1 MKLIPSRGVVSL
13 IFAFSLFGGVAL
25 LLHPQTQSASLTSAS
40 ITLSNSR
47 LSFKARLASGNTTG
61 SSIVTIK
68 TTGDSTYTSESTNQI
83 RVGDAVTVGANA
95 YTVDDT
101 TPDSVFRTTTALASG
116 DADEDDAA
124 YTAQSTNLSVRFIT
138 TTALLDGSFRVL
150 VPAAATGDA
159 DGIPDAGFFDF
170 TAGTPTV
177 TCPTDGGGYTFG
189 TATAVAS
196 AVTINS
202 QDYHAFTC
210 PYTGAG
216 GVGTNYTSNPMVI
229 TGIINPAPATAAH
242 TAGVANS
249 HLLLIQHR
257 DTTGTVQDSTSVA
270 VGVIEAVKVT
280 ATVDPTIS
288 FSITGVAAAQTRCG
302 VTTDVTTTALA
313 VPFGV
318 LDLGGFV
325 DAAQTLTVS
334 TNAIGGYAVTAR
346 ENDQLGVDGDA
357 CTGDDIA
364 NIDCIRDSRGDAGT
378 MSDTTHFEWNTT
390 AAKGFGYS
398 LQAGTG
404 ASTPFQYN
412 TSNTDCTGTFC
423 ARQFADAEGSQS
435 PVSVMTH
442 TTVADSHT
450 AHVCYRII
458 PAVTNAAGNYQNS
471 ITYTATATF

>member
-1 MKLIPSRGVVSL
+1 MKLFTSRGISILFFTVG
-13 IFAFSLFGGVAL
+13 IFGSFALF
-25 LLHPQTQSASLTSAS
+25 LHPQTQSASLTSAS

-47 LSFKARLASGNTTG
+47 LSFKARLAAGNTTG
-61 SSIVTIK
+61 SSIITIK
-68 TTGDSTYTSESTNQI
+68 TVGDATYTSESTNQI

-101 TPDSVFRTTTALASG
+101 APDPVFRTTTVLASG
-116 DADEDDAA
+116 DADVDDPA
-124 YTAQSTNLSVRFIT
+124 YTRQVTNLTVRFIT
-138 TTALLDGSFRVL
+138 ATALLNGSFRIL
-150 VPAAATGDA
+150 VPATATNDA
-159 DGIPDAGFFDF
+159 DGIPDAGYFDF
-170 TAGTPTV
+170 STGTPVV
-177 TCPTDGGGYTFG
+177 TCPTNGGGYTFG
-189 TATAVAS
+189 TGTAVAS
-196 AVTINS
+196 AVTINT

-216 GVGTNYTSNPMVI
+216 GVGTDFTANPMVI
-229 TGIINPAPATAAH
+229 TGLINPAPATAAH

-249 HLLLIQHR
+249 HTLLIQHR
-257 DTTGTVQDSTSVA
+257 DTGGTVQDSTSIA

-280 ATVDPTIS
+280 ATIDPTIS

-318 LDLGGFV
+318 LDLASFV

-346 ENDQLGVDGDA
+346 ENDQLGVDGDV
-357 CTGDDIA
+357 CTGDDILD
-364 NIDCIRDSRGDAGT
+364 IECIRDSRGNAGT
-378 MSDTTHFEWNTT
+378 MSHTTHFEWNTT

-398 LQAGTG
+398 LQVGTG
-404 ASTPFQYN
+404 ATTPFQYN

-435 PVSVMTH
+435 PVNVMTH
-442 TTVADSHT
+442 TTVADAHT

>member
-1 MKLIPSRGVVSL
+1 MKYKYSRGVTSLLFAVSL
-13 IFAFSLFGGVAL
+13 FAGSAV

-83 RVGDAVTVGANA
+83 RVGDAVTIGTGS

-101 TPDSVFRTTTALASG
+101 TPDSVFRTTAALAAG
-116 DADEDDAA
+116 DADEDDPA
-124 YTAQSTNLSVRFIT
+124 YTPQSTNLTVRFIT
-138 TTALLDGSFRVL
+138 STALLDGSFRVL
-150 VPAAATGDA
+150 VPAAAANAA
-159 DGIPDAGFFDF
+159 DGIPDAGYFDF

-196 AVTINS
+196 SVTVNS
-202 QDYHAFTC
+202 QLYHAFTC

-216 GVGTNYTSNPMVI
+216 GVGSNFTSNPMVI
-229 TGIINPAPATAAH
+229 TGVINPAPATAAH

-249 HLLLIQHR
+249 HMLLIQHR
-257 DTTGTVQDSTSVA
+257 DSGGTAQDSTSVA

-318 LDLGGFV
+318 LDLANFV

-346 ENDQLGVDGDA
+346 ENDQLGLDGDT
-357 CTGDDIA
+357 CTGDDTA
-364 NIDCIRDSRGDAGT
+364 NIDCIRDSQGDSGSMT
-378 MSDTTHFEWNTT
+378 HTTHFEWNTT

-398 LQAGTG
+398 LEAGTG
-404 ASTPFQYN
+404 ATTPFEYD

-442 TTVADSHT
+442 TTVADAHT
-450 AHVCYRII
+450 THVCYRII